1 MRTFLLIL
9 VLSPLFGL
17 AQIVS
22 SVNLQS
28 SSLVPLLTFDKPFD
42 IEQLMLEDD
51 TKDGSYYRFAKM
63 VYCDLSP
70 KNSGVWTEVEGG
82 KVWSLAISA
91 TDANAISLYYDN
103 FWIPSQG
110 RLYIYNPDQSQKI
123 GPFTSQHNHESGVF
137 ATELIYGDV
146 LILEYFQ
153 PHSETADLEL
163 HINRFAYAYKD
174 VSG

>member
-22 SVNLQS
+22 SVNS
-28 SSLVPLLTFDKPFD
+28 EVPLLTFDKPHD
-42 IEQLMLEDD
+42 IEQLILEDD
-51 TKDGSYYRFAKM
+51 TKDGTYFRFAKM

-91 TDANAISLYYDN
+91 TDAKAISLYYDN

-110 RLYIYNPDQSQKI
+110 RLYIYNPD
-123 GPFTSQHNHESGVF
+123 
-137 ATELIYGDV
+137 
-146 LILEYFQ
+146 
-153 PHSETADLEL
+153 
-163 HINRFAYAYKD
+163 
-174 VSG
+174 

>member
-51 TKDGSYYRFAKM
+51 TKDGSLFQICQNGILRFVAK
-63 VYCDLSP
+63 
-70 KNSGVWTEVEGG
+70 K
-82 KVWSLAISA
+82 
-91 TDANAISLYYDN
+91 
-103 FWIPSQG
+103 
-110 RLYIYNPDQSQKI
+110 
-123 GPFTSQHNHESGVF
+123 
-137 ATELIYGDV
+137 
-146 LILEYFQ
+146 
-153 PHSETADLEL
+153 
-163 HINRFAYAYKD
+163 
-174 VSG
+174 

>member
-51 TKDGSYYRFAKM
+51 TKRWKLLQICQNGLLRFIAK
-63 VYCDLSP
+63 
-70 KNSGVWTEVEGG
+70 K
-82 KVWSLAISA
+82 
-91 TDANAISLYYDN
+91 
-103 FWIPSQG
+103 
-110 RLYIYNPDQSQKI
+110 
-123 GPFTSQHNHESGVF
+123 
-137 ATELIYGDV
+137 
-146 LILEYFQ
+146 
-153 PHSETADLEL
+153 
-163 HINRFAYAYKD
+163 
-174 VSG
+174 